1 MGQFGRSFPQEIV
14 DLSSAPAADFMAA
27 GDKLFRRQCD
37 FVWGAATIEQL
48 PTVGAPEVGFAGRS
62 NVGKSSLLNALTNRG
77 RLARTSNSPGRTQQ
91 LNFFTLGE
99 DLRLVDMP
107 GYGYAAVSRQKIA
120 AWTEVIRAYLR
131 GRPTLLRIFLLIDSR
146 HGLKDLDQ
154 EMMDRLDKLAVS
166 YQIVLTKADEIKP
179 HQQEAV
185 VAATQAAIGQR
196 PAAYPR
202 LLLTSAKTGQGMAEL
217 RAAIAQ
223 LLSKQA
229 IPGPAKAQIGN

>member
-1 MGQFGRSFPQEIV
+1 MGQSGRSFPQEIV
-14 DLSSAPAADFMAA
+14 DVSSAPAGDFSAA
-27 GDKLFRRQCD
+27 GDKLFHRKCD
-37 FVWGAATIEQL
+37 FIWGAATIDQL
-48 PTVGAPEVGFAGRS
+48 PAVGAPEVGFAGRS
-62 NVGKSSLLNALTNRG
+62 NVGKSSLLNALTSRG

-91 LNFFTLGE
+91 LNFFAIGE

-120 AWTEVIRAYLR
+120 SWTEVIQAYLR

-166 YQIVLTKADEIKP
+166 YQIVLTKADAVKQL
-179 HQQEAV
+179 QQEAV
-185 VAATQAAIGQR
+185 VAATQAAIGRR

-202 LLLTSAKTGQGMAEL
+202 LLLTSTKTGAGIAEL

-223 LLSKQA
+223 LLSEQA
-229 IPGPAKAQIGN
+229 IPVSAKA